1 MGNGKKKGKK
11 KEKEKKKI
19 FRIHKPA
26 LHRDT
31 GIWDE
36 REKSR
41 ANLEWPRQRV
51 ELDCL

>member
-1 MGNGKKKGKK
+1 MGKGKKKGKK
-11 KEKEKKKI
+11 KERKKK
-19 FRIHKPA
+19 KKGSTS

-31 GIWDE
+31 GIWDD